1 MNITLKKAL
10 EYYQNKE
17 FDSSKKICIEILD
30 NDPKNFDANNLLA
43 AIFFQNS
50 EYLNAIKFFKNAITI
65 NPKIPDLY
73 NNLSIAF
80 CQIKKF
86 DEALASWN
94 KAIRIKPDYAE
105 AYFGKGNI
113 YSIFKDYDKA
123 IDNYYKAIQINKNF
137 KQAYNNLGNI
147 YFLNKKFKKSL
158 ENFVLASNIKPVN
171 EIEINNQGNIFFELR
186 DYKLA
191 LEKYSYATN
200 INPKFALGF
209 YNIAKTYEELNQSDD
224 AIINYQKA
232 IQLNSNFAEAHQNL
246 GNLYLDLEI
255 FEKGIFN
262 LTEALRINPGLKNLH
277 GTIIQSKCGMC
288 DWSTFVDDK
297 NLLEKNILMKKNTS
311 NPFPVISIYDSP
323 ELQRI
328 ASETYVKDEFS
339 NYERKEII
347 KKNIAPKKIKI
358 GYFSSDFH
366 NHATSH
372 LMINLFELHD
382 RSKFEVYA
390 FSFGKDDNS
399 DMRERISKAFDK
411 FFDVRLKSEEEIA
424 KKSRELEIDIA
435 VDLKGY
441 TGNNRFGIFIE
452 RCAPIQISYLG
463 YPGTTGS
470 PYIDYLVADK
480 TLIPNKNK
488 KFYSEK
494 IIYLPNSYQV
504 NEDKKIISK
513 KNFTRKDFGLPDD
526 SFVYCSFNQI
536 YKILPEML
544 KIWANILTE
553 VKNSVLWL
561 LADNDKAKTNILS
574 EFLKVGVNSSRVI
587 FTKRLSL
594 DEHFERQKLADLFL
608 DTYPCNAH
616 TTASDALRVGL
627 PLLTLKGQSFAS
639 RVSTSLLKELEMEE
653 LITNNY
659 EEYTIRAIE
668 LAKDKELINNIKVK
682 LQKNVKSKTLFKAE
696 TFTKYLEISYQK
708 VYELYLRDMQ
718 PDHIEVQ

>member
-1 MNITLKKAL
+1 MKVTLKKAL
-10 EYYQNKE
+10 EYYQNQE
-17 FDSSKKICIEILD
+17 FKNSKKICIEILD
-30 NDPKNFDANNLLA
+30 NDPNNFDANNLLA

-50 EYLNAIKFFKNAITI
+50 EYLNAISYFKNAITI

-73 NNLSIAF
+73 NNLSISL
-80 CQIKKF
+80 CQTKKF
-86 DEALASWN
+86 DEALLSWD
-94 KAIRIKPDYAE
+94 KAIKIKPDYAE
-105 AYFGKGNI
+105 AYFGKGNV

-123 IDNYYKAIQINKNF
+123 IDNYNSAIKINKNF
-137 KQAYNNLGNI
+137 KQAYSNLGNI
-147 YFLNKKFKKSL
+147 YFLIKEFKKSL
-158 ENFVLASNIKPVN
+158 ENFTIASNIKPVN

-186 DYKLA
+186 DYKVA
-191 LEKYSYATN
+191 LDKYIYATN

-209 YNIAKTYEELNQSDD
+209 YNIAKTYKELNQNDD

-232 IQLNSNFAEAHQNL
+232 IKLNNNFAEAYQNL

-255 FEKGIFN
+255 FEKGIFS
-262 LTEALRINPGLKNLH
+262 LTQALRINPGLKNLH
-277 GTIIQSKCGMC
+277 GTIIQSKCGIC
-288 DWSTFVDDK
+288 DWSTFIKDK
-297 NLLEKNILMKKNTS
+297 NLLKKNILMKKNIS

-328 ASETYVKDEFS
+328 ASESYVKDEFS
-339 NYERKEII
+339 NYKRKEIK
-347 KKNIAPKKIKI
+347 KKNFVSKKIKI

-382 RSKFEVYA
+382 RSKFEIYA

-399 DMRERISKAFDK
+399 EMRKRVSKAFDK
-411 FFDVRLKSEEEIA
+411 FFDVRLNSEEEIA

-470 PYIDYLVADK
+470 NCIDYLVADK
-480 TLIPNKNK
+480 TLIPKENK

-494 IIYLPNSYQV
+494 IIYLPNSYQI
-504 NEDKKIISK
+504 NEDNKKISNR
-513 KNFTRKDFGLPDD
+513 NFTRKNFGLPDD
-526 SFVYCSFNQI
+526 SFVFCSFNQI
-536 YKILPEML
+536 YKISPEML
-544 KIWANILTE
+544 KLWAHILNE

-561 LADNDKAKTNILS
+561 LADNDKAKANILS
-574 EFLKVGVNSSRVI
+574 EFLKVGINSSRVI

-627 PLLTLKGQSFAS
+627 PILTLKGQSFAS
-639 RVSTSLLKELEMEE
+639 RVSASLLKELEMDE
-653 LITNNY
+653 LITNKY
-659 EEYTIRAIE
+659 EEYTMRAIE
-668 LAKDKELINNIKVK
+668 LANDNVLINKIKVK
-682 LQKNVKSKTLFKAE
+682 LNKNIKTKTLFKAK
-696 TFTKYLEISYQK
+696 TFTKSLEISYQK
-708 VYELYLRDMQ
+708 VYELYIRDMK
-718 PDHIEVQ
+718 PEHIELQ

>member
-10 EYYQNKE
+10 EYYQKQE
-17 FDSSKKICIEILD
+17 FESSKKICLKILD

-65 NPKIPDLY
+65 NPKIPHLY

-86 DEALASWN
+86 DEALLSWD
-94 KAIRIKPDYAE
+94 KAIKIKADYAE
-105 AYFGKGNI
+105 AYFGKGNV

-123 IDNYYKAIQINKNF
+123 INNYNSAIRINKNF
-137 KQAYNNLGNI
+137 KQAYSNLGNV
-147 YFLNKKFKKSL
+147 YFLTKEFKKSL
-158 ENFVLASNIKPVN
+158 ENFTIASNIKPIN

-186 DYKLA
+186 DYKVA
-191 LEKYSYATN
+191 LEKYNYATN

-209 YNIAKTYEELNQSDD
+209 YNIAKTYKEINQNDD

-232 IQLNSNFAEAHQNL
+232 IQLNNNFAEAYQNL
-246 GNLYLDLEI
+246 GNLYLDLEK
-255 FEKGIFN
+255 FEKGIFS
-262 LTEALRINPGLKNLH
+262 LTQALKINPELKNLH
-277 GTIIQSKCGMC
+277 GTIIQSKCGIC
-288 DWSTFVDDK
+288 DWSTFIQDK
-297 NLLEKNILMKKNTS
+297 NLLKKNILMKKNTS

-339 NYERKEII
+339 KFKRKEII
-347 KKNIAPKKIKI
+347 KKNFVPKKIKI

-399 DMRERISKAFDK
+399 EMRKRVSKAFDK
-411 FFDVRLKSEEEIA
+411 FFDVKLDSEEEIA

-470 PYIDYLVADK
+470 NCIDYLVADK
-480 TLIPNKNK
+480 TLIPKENE

-504 NEDKKIISK
+504 NEDNKKISN
-513 KNFTRKDFGLPDD
+513 KNFTRKNFGLLDD
-526 SFVYCSFNQI
+526 SFVFCSFNQI

-544 KIWANILTE
+544 KIWAHILNE

-561 LADNDKAKTNILS
+561 LADNDKAKANILS
-574 EFLKVGVNSSRVI
+574 EFLKVGINSSRVI

-627 PLLTLKGQSFAS
+627 PILTLKGQSFAS
-639 RVSTSLLKELEMEE
+639 RVSTSLLNELGMDE

-659 EEYTIRAIE
+659 EEYTMRAIE
-668 LAKDKELINNIKVK
+668 LAKDKELMKKIKVK
-682 LQKNVKSKTLFKAE
+682 LNENIKSKTLFKAK
-696 TFTKYLEISYQK
+696 TFTKSLEISYQK
-708 VYELYLRDMQ
+708 VYELYMRDMK
-718 PDHIEVQ
+718 PEHIELQ

>member
-1 MNITLKKAL
+1 MKVTLKKAL
-10 EYYQNKE
+10 EYYQNQE
-17 FDSSKKICIEILD
+17 FKNSKKICIEILD
-30 NDPKNFDANNLLA
+30 NDPNDFDANNLLA

-50 EYLNAIKFFKNAITI
+50 EYLNAIRYFKNAITI

-73 NNLSIAF
+73 NNLSISL
-80 CQIKKF
+80 CQTKKF
-86 DEALASWN
+86 DEALLSWD
-94 KAIRIKPDYAE
+94 KAIKIKPDYAE
-105 AYFGKGNI
+105 AYFGKGNV

-123 IDNYYKAIQINKNF
+123 IDNYNSAIRINKNF
-137 KQAYNNLGNI
+137 KQAYSNLGNI
-147 YFLNKKFKKSL
+147 YFLTKEFKKSL
-158 ENFVLASNIKPVN
+158 DNFTIASNIEPVN

-191 LEKYSYATN
+191 LEKYNYATN
-200 INPKFALGF
+200 INPQFALGF
-209 YNIAKTYEELNQSDD
+209 YNIAKTYKELNQNDD
-224 AIINYQKA
+224 AIINYQRA
-232 IQLNSNFAEAHQNL
+232 IKLNNNFAEAYQNL

-255 FEKGIFN
+255 FEKGIFS
-262 LTEALRINPGLKNLH
+262 LTQALRINPSLKNLH
-277 GTIIQSKCGMC
+277 GTIIQSKCGIC
-288 DWSTFVDDK
+288 DWSTFIEDK
-297 NLLEKNILMKKNTS
+297 NLLKKNILMKKNIS

-328 ASETYVKDEFS
+328 ASESYIKDEFS
-339 NYERKEII
+339 NYKRKEIT
-347 KKNIAPKKIKI
+347 KKNFVPKKIKI

-372 LMINLFELHD
+372 LMVNLFELHD

-399 DMRERISKAFDK
+399 EMRKRVSKAFDK
-411 FFDVRLKSEEEIA
+411 FFDVRLNSEEEIA
-424 KKSRELEIDIA
+424 QKSRKLEIDIA

-470 PYIDYLVADK
+470 NCIDYLVADK
-480 TLIPNKNK
+480 TLIPNENK

-504 NEDKKIISK
+504 NEDNKKIST
-513 KNFTRKDFGLPDD
+513 KNFKRKNFGLPDD
-526 SFVYCSFNQI
+526 SFVFCSFNQI

-544 KIWANILTE
+544 KIWAHILNE

-561 LADNDKAKTNILS
+561 LADNDKAKENILS
-574 EFLKVGVNSSRVI
+574 EFLKVGIDSSRII
-587 FTKRLSL
+587 FTQRLSL

-627 PLLTLKGQSFAS
+627 PILTLKGQSFAS
-639 RVSTSLLKELEMEE
+639 RVSASLLNELEMDE
-653 LITNNY
+653 LITTKF

-668 LAKDKELINNIKVK
+668 LAKDKELINKIKIKLNKNIKT
-682 LQKNVKSKTLFKAE
+682 KTLFKAK
-696 TFTKYLEISYQK
+696 TFTKSLEVSYQK
-708 VYELYLRDMQ
+708 VYELYVRDMK
-718 PDHIEVQ
+718 PEHIELQ

>member
-1 MNITLKKAL
+1 MKVTLKKAL
-10 EYYQNKE
+10 EYYQNQE
-17 FDSSKKICIEILD
+17 FKNSKKICIEILD
-30 NDPKNFDANNLLA
+30 NDPNDFDANNLLA

-50 EYLNAIKFFKNAITI
+50 EYLNAIRYFKNAITI

-73 NNLSIAF
+73 NNLSISL
-80 CQIKKF
+80 CQTKKF
-86 DEALASWN
+86 DEALLSWD
-94 KAIRIKPDYAE
+94 KAIKIKPDYAE
-105 AYFGKGNI
+105 AYFGKGNV

-123 IDNYYKAIQINKNF
+123 IDNYNSAIRINKNF
-137 KQAYNNLGNI
+137 KQAYSNLGNI
-147 YFLNKKFKKSL
+147 YFLTKEFKKSL
-158 ENFVLASNIKPVN
+158 ENFTIASNIEPVN

-191 LEKYSYATN
+191 LEKYNYATN
-200 INPKFALGF
+200 INPQFALGF
-209 YNIAKTYEELNQSDD
+209 YNIAKTYKELNQNDD
-224 AIINYQKA
+224 AIINYQRA
-232 IQLNSNFAEAHQNL
+232 IKLNNNFAEAYQNL

-255 FEKGIFN
+255 FEKGIFS
-262 LTEALRINPGLKNLH
+262 LTQALRINPSLKNLH
-277 GTIIQSKCGMC
+277 GTIIQSKCGIC
-288 DWSTFVDDK
+288 DWSTFIEDK
-297 NLLEKNILMKKNTS
+297 NLLKKNILMKKNIS

-328 ASETYVKDEFS
+328 ASESYIKDEFS
-339 NYERKEII
+339 NYKRKEIT
-347 KKNIAPKKIKI
+347 KKNFVPKKIKI

-372 LMINLFELHD
+372 LMVNLFELHD

-399 DMRERISKAFDK
+399 EMRKRVSKAFDK
-411 FFDVRLKSEEEIA
+411 FFDVRLNSEEEIA
-424 KKSRELEIDIA
+424 QKSRKLEIDIA

-470 PYIDYLVADK
+470 NCIDYLVADK
-480 TLIPNKNK
+480 TLIPNENK

-504 NEDKKIISK
+504 NEDNKKIST
-513 KNFTRKDFGLPDD
+513 KNFKRKNFGLPDD
-526 SFVYCSFNQI
+526 SFVFCSFNQI

-544 KIWANILTE
+544 KIWAHILNE

-561 LADNDKAKTNILS
+561 LADNDKAKENILS
-574 EFLKVGVNSSRVI
+574 EFLKVGIDSSRII
-587 FTKRLSL
+587 FTQRLSL

-627 PLLTLKGQSFAS
+627 PILTLKGQSFAS
-639 RVSTSLLKELEMEE
+639 RVSASLLNELEMDE
-653 LITNNY
+653 LITTKF

-668 LAKDKELINNIKVK
+668 LAKDKELINKIKIKLNKNIKT
-682 LQKNVKSKTLFKAE
+682 KTLFKAK
-696 TFTKYLEISYQK
+696 TFTKSLEVSYQK
-708 VYELYLRDMQ
+708 VYELYVRDMK
-718 PDHIEVQ
+718 PEHIELQ